1 MKILKKNSSLALV
14 SAHSQRMPT
23 AAVIFERYDR
33 IFDEKNSIFC
43 YFVYVFINTYF
54 FIYATSLEA
63 TLEICKQLF

>member
-1 MKILKKNSSLALV
+1 MKKISSLALV

-33 IFDEKNSIFC
+33 IFDEKNSIFYC

-54 FIYATSLEA
+54 FI
-63 TLEICKQLF
+63 

>member
-1 MKILKKNSSLALV
+1 MKKISSLALV

-33 IFDEKNSIFC
+33 IFDEKNSIFYC

-54 FIYATSLEA
+54 FLLVTSLEA